1 MMSSTQK
8 IKVYILNLGKL
19 ECDEN
24 WMVAMSTVGT
34 KQNKNVSTHWIEI
47 PVYAV
52 LIDHPDGKILFD
64 LGCHP
69 EACEGHWCQELVD
82 IFPFTFEENQR
93 LENQLKLVNTKPEDI
108 STVILSH
115 MHLDHIG
122 NIQLFKHAD
131 VHVSRKEFEYA
142 QTIVHSNQDPKSH
155 GAYVKSDIE
164 MPVKQYHLIDEDIE
178 LFPGIEFISLPGH
191 TPGSSGLIVHLE
203 KDGVLIFPMDAIY
216 NQKVLGPPARA
227 SGLVYDSIAF
237 FKSIERVRNLAR
249 KYNGQIMFSHDME
262 IFEKMK
268 KAPEY
273 YC

>member
-1 MMSSTQK
+1 MMSSTQY

-34 KQNKNVSTHWIEI
+34 KHNKNVSTNWIEI

-52 LIDHPDGKILFD
+52 FIDHPDGKIIFD

-69 EACEGHWCQELVD
+69 EACEGHWCQELVNT
-82 IFPFTFEENQR
+82 FPFTFAENQR
-93 LENQLKLVNTKPEDI
+93 LENQLKLLNTRPEDI

-122 NIQLFKHAD
+122 NIHLFEHAD
-131 VHVSRKEFEYA
+131 VYVSRKEFEYA
-142 QTIVHSNQDPKSH
+142 QALVHANLDPGNH
-155 GAYVKSDIE
+155 GAYVKKDIE
-164 MPVKQYHLIDEDIE
+164 TPVKQFLLLDEDTE
-178 LFPGIEFISLPGH
+178 LFPGIEFILLPGH
-191 TPGSSGLIVHLE
+191 TAGSSGLIVHLQ
-203 KDGVLIFPMDAIY
+203 KDGVLIFPMDAVY
-216 NQKVLGPPARA
+216 NKKVFGPPARA

-237 FKSIERVRNLAR
+237 FKSIERVRHLA
-249 KYNGQIMFSHDME
+249 KKHHGQIMFSHDME
-262 IFEKMK
+262 VFEKMK
-268 KAPEY
+268 KAPDY